1 MGAAGAAGLAVAIL
15 LVGLYAGWHANQ
27 AHSAHGDVKSA
38 KGRLKGGRK
47 TRVRSGAITITAV
60 AVALIALSDLARH

>member
-1 MGAAGAAGLAVAIL
+1 MGAAGAGLAGLVL
-15 LVGLYAGWHANQ
+15 LVGLYAGWHANR

-47 TRVRSGAITITAV
+47 TRIRSGAMTIALVAV
-60 AVALIALSDLARH
+60 AVIALADLARH